1 MHQYQGPIFVIN
13 CQYHQIWSVN
23 LLLFIVDEKILY
35 INFWKISLTWY
46 TYIFI
51 LYIHLFC
58 IICMYTYIYFIH
70 VHTHTHTH
78 TYIYINV
85 GRMEER
91 RVWQKYTT
99 DPSLKWI
106 QGISVLSVFY
116 FLIIDF
122 KNFRCLYHWKNL
134 NKNIRLKWPHRMN
147 DGTKV
152 TQVAFLCLYKFSVLL
167 LFILSQLFNIGIST

>member
-1 MHQYQGPIFVIN
+1 M
-13 CQYHQIWSVN
+13 
-23 LLLFIVDEKILY
+23 K
-35 INFWKISLTWY
+35 NFFNMI
-46 TYIFI
+46 
-51 LYIHLFC
+51 
-58 IICMYTYIYFIH
+58 YIYFHIIYTFILHNMH
-70 VHTHTHTH
+70 VHLYIFHTCTHTHTH
-78 TYIYINV
+78 IYIYINV